1 MRPPAPVNERG
12 NRLLVVIDG
21 LDEYDPTAASL
32 ELAAWLPGART
43 LPEQAKLLVASRAGA
58 GIDLP
63 QGHPLAGNLQRVTAS
78 ETATEIQGAARR
90 ELERALKAT
99 GGFASRVHH
108 RPR

>member
-1 MRPPAPVNERG
+1 MPLTRH
-12 NRLLVVIDG
+12 
-21 LDEYDPTAASL
+21 TAAVETGSGKLRGREMSPSNEPTGTQRADSL
-32 ELAAWLPGART
+32 TATHRCSCRSAC
-43 LPEQAKLLVASRAGA
+43 RAGA
-58 GIDLP
+58 GIDLA